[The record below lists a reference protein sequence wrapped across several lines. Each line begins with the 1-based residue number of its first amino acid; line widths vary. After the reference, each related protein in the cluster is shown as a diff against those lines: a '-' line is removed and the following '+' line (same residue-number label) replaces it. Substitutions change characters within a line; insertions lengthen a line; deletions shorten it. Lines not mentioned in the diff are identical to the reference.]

1 MRLCK
6 TTLSVCSKPTLRS
19 FSFPP
24 PPPPPPLSLTVLMIM
39 HRMLHP
45 GRAAVKKAI
54 ADITLSL
61 KELQSTI
68 CVLDSMSVKIVS
80 I

>member
-1 MRLCK
+1 
-6 TTLSVCSKPTLRS
+6 
-19 FSFPP
+19 
-24 PPPPPPLSLTVLMIM
+24 MIM